1 MVCDVIRV
9 RRQAHAEAVEEDD
22 WVVPVRVVRIQ
33 TVAILPHTRAHPQVA
48 VRRSVVRSNEPGAF
62 QSNLSVPPV
71 NKQNTTSDELPIR
84 K

>member
-1 MVCDVIRV
+1 MVSDVIRV

-48 VRRSVVRSNEPGAF
+48 VRRSVVRLNEPGAF

-71 NKQNTTSDELPIR
+71 NKQNTPSFELPIR